1 MEEDKDSVTKAV
13 LAEKIGEVIPSL
25 STKKA
30 NEIVESIIRGVKETL
45 VKKEKVK
52 ISGFGNFTTHEKKA
66 RKGRNPQTGAEI
78 IIGDRC
84 VIKFKASDRLKAE
97 LNGEVFSGNDSED

>member
-13 LAEKIGEVIPSL
+13 LAERIGEVIPSL

-45 VKKEKVK
+45 AKKEKVK

-66 RKGRNPQTGAEI
+66 RKGRNPQTGTEI
-78 IIGDRC
+78 TISDRC
-84 VIKFKASDRLKAE
+84 VVKFKASDCLKAE
-97 LNGEVFSGNDSED
+97 LNGEVFSGSEDD